1 MYDIANIDVGD
12 LAESLV
18 DAATLVLGTPTVLG
32 GAHPLALYAAML
44 ANALRPKTRY
54 ASIIGSFGWGG
65 KMLEQITESLPNLKL
80 QFLDPVV
87 AKGRPK
93 EADFQSLDR
102 LAGEIE

>member
-1 MYDIANIDVGD
+1 M
-12 LAESLV
+12 LA
-18 DAATLVLGTPTVLG
+18 
-32 GAHPLALYAAML
+32 GAHPLALYAATL

-65 KMLEQITESLPNLKL
+65 KMLEQIIAALPNLKV

-93 EADFQSLDR
+93 EADFRALDR
-102 LAGEIE
+102 LADEISAKHREL